1 MHSAANVLY
10 HPAMGRWLFNI
21 GIFFFLLSGPVL
33 VFNLKRLFVPLF
45 CGGLG
50 FMVNAFV
57 LLYADQIG
65 PWMAKLTWSDSVAI
79 TNVCIQSSIILLSLV
94 VIVLSLQNHR
104 R

>member
-65 PWMAKLTWSDSVAI
+65 HGWLSSRGL
-79 TNVCIQSSIILLSLV
+79 IQSQSPMSVFNPPSSCCPL
-94 VIVLSLQNHR
+94 
-104 R
+104 